1 MPLQSPSL
9 FERIEGLPSDLIQS
23 AIESDILSKP
33 LGSHEALHLFL
44 QELSKDSPHPL
55 IESAI
60 KTALESQSLRQK
72 IEVQWNLFR
81 DYNHAISRQNMIEED
96 APYDLASWSINYCS
110 RCFNLSLEH
119 QTVQPSSF
127 CQAGYSFFWLA
138 LMSDQDDFLIQRL
151 VSLMEPKDLLSPAL
165 TAEAN
170 GDPCTIFQASTWNR
184 RWFQGCWARLKPLPD
199 NGLTS
204 LGPDEMRNI
213 WQFADVVLANEL
225 LGSGLDLGKPY
236 PGNASP
242 GWLEIVDRIDPQPML
257 NWLWSRGHQPPE
269 KLLTYAAALNCVLG
283 ASWIICHTVSHREL
297 SEAALVAA
305 ENTQARSAEIL
316 EMILH
321 TPAAKW
327 RDNRTLSENIV
338 INIVNGACQE
348 RKEREAML
356 SHGSVQETFAEMED
370 TAVRKIQVLGE
381 VVGNVQVLG
390 MKVTAEDAGLY
401 RLAKALEDTD
411 SRL

>member
-9 FERIEGLPSDLIQS
+9 FERIEGLPSDLMQS

-44 QELSKDSPHPL
+44 QELSKDNPQPL

-81 DYNHAISRQNMIEED
+81 DYNHAISRQNMIEEG

-110 RCFNLSLEH
+110 RCFNLLLDH

-138 LMSDQDDFLIQRL
+138 VMSDRDDFLIQRL

-184 RWFQGCWARLKPLPD
+184 RWFHGCWARLKPLPD

-213 WQFADVVLANEL
+213 WQFADVDLANEL

-242 GWLEIVDRIDPQPML
+242 GWLEIVDRIDPEPML
-257 NWLWSRGHQPPE
+257 NWLLSRGHQPPE
-269 KLLTYAAALNCVLG
+269 KLLTYAAAHNCILA
-283 ASWIICHTVSHREL
+283 ASWIMRHTESHRGW

-305 ENTQARSAEIL
+305 ESADNISAEMLEIIL
-316 EMILH
+316 RN
-321 TPAAKW
+321 PAAKW
-327 RDNRTLSENIV
+327 KPDQTLSENIV
-338 INIVNGACQE
+338 IKTVNGVCQE
-348 RKEREAML
+348 REECAAML
-356 SHGSVQETFAEMED
+356 SDDSFQEIFARMED
-370 TAVRKIQVLGE
+370 TAVRKIQALGE

-390 MKVTAEDAGLY
+390 MKITAEDAGLHHLTTA
-401 RLAKALEDTD
+401 LANMD